1 MYKLVYFSVEFNRNC
16 IRSTGKKGDLIYQ
29 WFIKQIRDIRRD
41 TSYEIRQQK
50 TFMNGKMLL
59 EKRDWKVDYNY
70 QILVLVSEECAE
82 AI

>member
-1 MYKLVYFSVEFNRNC
+1 MIYK
-16 IRSTGKKGDLIYQ
+16 IDTWYQ
-29 WFIKQIRDIRRD
+29 KRD

-50 TFMNGKMLL
+50 TFMNGEMLL
-59 EKRDWKVDYNY
+59 EKGDWKVDGTY